1 MLDQWSEGMEG
12 DVTSGVGDGRRCDQW
27 SEGMEGGVTSGVRG
41 WKEV

>member
-12 DVTSGVGDGRRCDQW
+12 DVTSGVGDG
-27 SEGMEGGVTSGVRG
+27 GGVTSGVRG